1 VARDAYSYA
10 LYYYASDYTPIGGTN
25 PFDTA
30 PTSLT
35 SFSGLYNGNIAAMS
49 TNIKQLTDPW
59 HYYTYT
65 YDQLNRIRA
74 NSVYKVTSPT
84 VNTPVTDYHETF
96 TYDGN
101 GNIQNVLRNM
111 NSGVAMDKLN
121 YQYNLSAGRLVN
133 NRLNFITDS
142 VTTHTYPYGLDNQ
155 NINNYTYDAIGNMT
169 ADLVDTVSNINYTVY
184 GKIQTLTNSK
194 GILTYTYDAAGQR
207 VTKNLSGITTY
218 YIRDAQGNTLA
229 LYDNTH
235 SVVNWKEQ
243 DLYGSDRLGMW
254 QPNIVLGIGSG
265 ITAWDTIGKKQ
276 LELTNHLGNV
286 WVTISDKRI
295 QHSTNGTTVDY
306 FNADIATAQ
315 EYYAFGGLMP
325 NRTYTYLKNYRYG
338 FNGQEKSDEIAG
350 NGNHNT
356 AEFWEYDTR
365 LGRRWNLDPRSN
377 VSISSY
383 SAFSNNPIAFSD
395 PLGDT
400 VKVYG
405 NAEVTHTT
413 LIDKGAVKDVAGGAI
428 HYKGVTLVP
437 ELNSGNKLIGYNV
450 YDDSNTDRNMPVLQL
465 EPGDLEGFK
474 SNFSNYI
481 ADARMYYMAGEPS
494 QAMKEVSA
502 GLAIQNYSYAAGGV
516 KKEWKGA
523 LHNPVWW
530 AGALLATAN
539 LGVNLFEPVAPV
551 PPEAIDVRDYA
562 ASKNG
567 AVRPGYVGGRQFAND
582 GRGGGQILPTS
593 DANNS
598 SIIYREYDIYP
609 KVKGQ
614 NRGTD
619 RVVIG
624 SNGRSYYTNDHY
636 QTFKEIK

>member
-1 VARDAYSYA
+1 
-10 LYYYASDYTPIGGTN
+10 
-25 PFDTA
+25 
-30 PTSLT
+30 
-35 SFSGLYNGNIAAMS
+35 
-49 TNIKQLTDPW
+49 
-59 HYYTYT
+59 
-65 YDQLNRIRA
+65 
-74 NSVYKVTSPT
+74 
-84 VNTPVTDYHETF
+84 
-96 TYDGN
+96 
-101 GNIQNVLRNM
+101 
-111 NSGVAMDKLN
+111 
-121 YQYNLSAGRLVN
+121 
-133 NRLNFITDS
+133 
-142 VTTHTYPYGLDNQ
+142 
-155 NINNYTYDAIGNMT
+155 
-169 ADLVDTVSNINYTVY
+169 
-184 GKIQTLTNSK
+184 
-194 GILTYTYDAAGQR
+194 
-207 VTKNLSGITTY
+207 
-218 YIRDAQGNTLA
+218 
-229 LYDNTH
+229 
-235 SVVNWKEQ
+235 
-243 DLYGSDRLGMW
+243 
-254 QPNIVLGIGSG
+254 
-265 ITAWDTIGKKQ
+265 
-276 LELTNHLGNV
+276 
-286 WVTISDKRI
+286 
-295 QHSTNGTTVDY
+295 
-306 FNADIATAQ
+306 
-315 EYYAFGGLMP
+315 
-325 NRTYTYLKNYRYG
+325 
-338 FNGQEKSDEIAG
+338 
-350 NGNHNT
+350 
-356 AEFWEYDTR
+356 
-365 LGRRWNLDPRSN
+365 
-377 VSISSY
+377 
-383 SAFSNNPIAFSD
+383 
-395 PLGDT
+395 LGDT

-437 ELNSGNKLIGYNV
+437 ELNSCNKLIGYNV